1 MPDAQTIHEWD
12 ANPILNPDPGSPRGV
27 SKSKIDSLIR
37 CAENDKDWVKT
48 VKDIVGA
55 TVVGAATTA
64 VTEVVPVAG
73 QAISMAKHAA
83 AANSTKDHLDHI
95 VELNY
100 EKCQCNYCEQVC
112 DYIIT
117 KKSSKLVR
125 RCARAGLSIVPFAN
139 LGITV
144 GEKLK
149 GVYKLVRGTR
159 KVNRKKFA
167 CILWIT
173 AKEGCPVA
181 KGIVNELLG
190 SPAKMMKA
198 FSRYCGIT
206 AIAEKLSSK

>member
-1 MPDAQTIHEWD
+1 MPDPRTIHEWD
-12 ANPILNPDPGSPRGV
+12 ANPILNPAPGTPLGV
-27 SKSKIDSLIR
+27 SKGKIDSLIR
-37 CAENDKDWVKT
+37 CADNDKDLVKI

-55 TVVGAATTA
+55 TVGAAITTA
-64 VTEVVPVAG
+64 AMV
-73 QAISMAKHAA
+73 KHAA
-83 AANSTKDHLDHI
+83 ALNSTVNHLDNI
-95 VELNY
+95 TSLNFNR
-100 EKCQCNYCEQVC
+100 CTCNMCMDVT

-117 KKSSKLVR
+117 KKSSKVVR
-125 RCARAGLSIVPFAN
+125 RGARVGASLVPFAN

-149 GVYKLVRGTR
+149 GIYKLVKGTR

-198 FSRYCGIT
+198 FSHYAGIT